1 VSEPP
6 AEILRRL
13 RPIPTY
19 TGQPATRPHDVV
31 GQGTDGTPRTVA
43 VVEAAAPLLL
53 LFLAA
58 DCYGCRDLWAALSEL
73 ETGLEDRARLVVLT
87 KSPGDE
93 DPAVVAGLA
102 GAALESPGIDV
113 VMSGTAFTDYRAGAP
128 FFVVVDAGV
137 VRTEGVAW
145 GVGETLRAA
154 LVGLARD

>member
-19 TGQPATRPHDVV
+19 TDQPATRPHDVV
-31 GQGTDGTPRTVA
+31 GVGIDGAPRTIA
-43 VVEAAAPLLL
+43 LAEAAAPILL

-58 DCYGCRDLWAALSEL
+58 DCDGCRDLWAGLSEI
-73 ETGLEDRARLVVLT
+73 EAGLDGRARLVVLT
-87 KSPGDE
+87 KSPDHQ
-93 DPAVVAGLA
+93 DPAVIASLA
-102 GAALESPGIDV
+102 GVALERPGIDV
-113 VMSGTAFTDYRAGAP
+113 VMGGAAFGDYRAAAP
-128 FFVVVDAGV
+128 FFVVVDAQA

-154 LVGLARD
+154 LAGLARD

>member
-1 VSEPP
+1 MSEPP

-19 TGQPATRPHDVV
+19 NGQPATRPHDVV
-31 GQGTDGTPRTVA
+31 GLGTDGAPRTIA
-43 VVEAAAPLLL
+43 LVEAAAPLLL

-58 DCYGCRDLWAALSEL
+58 DCHGCRDLWAGLSEL
-73 ETGLEDRARLVVLT
+73 EAGLGGRARLVVLT

-93 DPAVVAGLA
+93 DPAVVAGLV
-102 GAALESPGIDV
+102 GPALESPGIDV
-113 VMSGTAFTDYRAGAP
+113 VMSGTAFTDYRAAAP
-128 FFVVVDAGV
+128 FFVVVDAGA